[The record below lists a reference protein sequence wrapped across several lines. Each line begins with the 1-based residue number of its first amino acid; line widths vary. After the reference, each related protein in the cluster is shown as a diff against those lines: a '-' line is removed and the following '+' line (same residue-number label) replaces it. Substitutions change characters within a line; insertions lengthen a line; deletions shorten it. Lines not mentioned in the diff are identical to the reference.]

1 MALSK
6 LSGDEQGIIFSQL
19 CNALDPRVAVALSS
33 VSNELREPTLEL
45 LQQLRAEHEA
55 ATVLC
60 VKLGLWSCKKLRE
73 ARRVDWYHKGLSA
86 ADLALLGTL
95 GSVLPALLRLA
106 IGQSHSTAGPD
117 GVQRLAAGLGA
128 GALPALTFLYLHGVH
143 VGDTGASALAAALDR
158 GALPQLE
165 DLTLHS
171 AAITDVGLVALAPAL
186 RRRSALTHL
195 CFGDNF
201 GIGDKGLVALLAPPL
216 LAGALPPPTG
226 VLTKL
231 RVLGFSST
239 QVSDA
244 GCATLAA
251 AFDSG
256 KLPVL
261 DILTLYD
268 ITASA
273 AAKATVNQAHNDKD
287 RREEEANLAATGCRF
302 TSLEESDSETEDE
315 PGEEEESEEEG
326 DEDDEGS

>member
-1 MALSK
+1 M
-6 LSGDEQGIIFSQL
+6 
-19 CNALDPRVAVALSS
+19 
-33 VSNELREPTLEL
+33 
-45 LQQLRAEHEA
+45 
-55 ATVLC
+55 
-60 VKLGLWSCKKLRE
+60 
-73 ARRVDWYHKGLSA
+73 
-86 ADLALLGTL
+86 
-95 GSVLPALLRLA
+95 
-106 IGQSHSTAGPD
+106 
-117 GVQRLAAGLGA
+117 
-128 GALPALTFLYLHGVH
+128 
-143 VGDTGASALAAALDR
+143 GDTGASALAAALDR